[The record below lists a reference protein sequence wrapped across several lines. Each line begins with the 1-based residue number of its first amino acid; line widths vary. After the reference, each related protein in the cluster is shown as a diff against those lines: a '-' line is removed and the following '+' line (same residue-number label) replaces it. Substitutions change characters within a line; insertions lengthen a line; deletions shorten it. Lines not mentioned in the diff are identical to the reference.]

1 MDLSQ
6 IIIEQIVTEKSMD
19 GRAALNRYVFK
30 VNLKANKLSV
40 KQAVEK
46 FFKVKVTDV
55 NTCFVRA
62 KQRIMGRSIGRT
74 SRWKKAYVTLA
85 KGQKIQELEA

>member
-1 MDLSQ
+1 MDLGH
-6 IIIEQIVTEKSMD
+6 IIIEQLITEKSVGERAL
-19 GRAALNRYVFK
+19 GRYAFK
-30 VNLKANKLSV
+30 VNLKAGKLEV

-46 FFKVKVTDV
+46 FFKVKVMDV
-55 NTCFVRA
+55 NTCYVRP
-62 KQRIMGRSIGRT
+62 KRRVMGRSIGRT

>member
-1 MDLSQ
+1 MDLGH
-6 IIIEQIVTEKSMD
+6 IIIEQLVTEKSVGD
-19 GRAALNRYVFK
+19 RPLGRYVFK
-30 VNLKANKLSV
+30 VNLLANKLAV

-46 FFKVKVTDV
+46 YFKVKVVDV
-55 NTCFVRA
+55 NTCYVRP
-62 KQRIMGRSIGRT
+62 KRRVMGRSIGRT

>member
-6 IIIEQIVTEKSMD
+6 IIIEQVTTEKSVG
-19 GRAALNRYVFK
+19 GRALGRYVFK
-30 VNLKANKLSV
+30 VNLKAGKIQI
-40 KQAVEK
+40 KHAVEK
-46 FFKVKVTDV
+46 FFKVKVAGV
-55 NTCFVRA
+55 NTCYVRA

-85 KGQKIQELEA
+85 SGQKIQELEA

>member
-6 IIIEQIVTEKSMD
+6 IIIEQLVTEKSVLE
-19 GRAALNRYVFK
+19 RARGRYVFK

-46 FFKVKVTDV
+46 FFKVKVVDV
-55 NTCFVRA
+55 NTCFVRP
-62 KQRIMGRSIGRT
+62 KQRTMGRSIGRT
-74 SRWKKAYVTLA
+74 SRWKKAYVMLA

>member
-6 IIIEQIVTEKSMD
+6 IIIEQLVTEKSVS
-19 GRAALNRYVFK
+19 GRALGRYVFK
-30 VNLKANKLSV
+30 VNLKANKISV
-40 KQAVEK
+40 KHAVEK
-46 FFKVKVTDV
+46 FFKVKVMDV
-55 NTCFVRA
+55 NTCYVRP

>member
-6 IIIEQIVTEKSMD
+6 VIIEQLVTEKSVAE
-19 GRAALNRYVFK
+19 RALARYVFK

-46 FFKVKVTDV
+46 FFRVKVAAV
-55 NTCFVRA
+55 NTSYVRP
-62 KQRIMGRSIGRT
+62 KQRTMGRSLGRT
-74 SRWKKAYVTLA
+74 ERWKKAYVTLA
-85 KGQKIQELEA
+85 RGQKIQELEA